1 MTATP
6 VFPDTGAARDHAL
19 MLAARLHEARYPEQE
34 STDDADLRLLTTAER
49 IWRWLSGPAYILLH
63 VGPVTDQE
71 TGEIQTTN
79 PGGNPMQLRDNQ
91 QVDLSV
97 TLASAKGN
105 EIPDDPNAT
114 TDDLVWSVE
123 NGTDVVDLVTSGDSR
138 TATVRALD
146 LGSAVVRVTVPGT
159 EPALF
164 ATLAVDV
171 IPGPAALV
179 TIQAGEPTEQ
189 PTDEPA
195 PGEPGTE
202 PTPEG

>member
-1 MTATP
+1 MTATR
-6 VFPDTGAARDHAL
+6 VFPDAGAARDRAL
-19 MLAARLHEARYPEQE
+19 MLAARLHEARYPEQ
-34 STDDADLRLLTTAER
+34 DADAADRQMLTTATR

-79 PGGNPMQLRDNQ
+79 PGGNPMQLRDSQ
-91 QVDLSV
+91 QTTLRV

-105 EIPDDPNAT
+105 EIADDPNAT
-114 TDDLVWSVE
+114 EDNLVWTVE
-123 NGTDVVDLVTSGDSR
+123 NGTDVIDLVASEDGR
-138 TATVRALD
+138 TATVRAID
-146 LGSAVVRVTVPGT
+146 LGSATVRVTVPGT

-171 IPGPAALV
+171 IPGAVARV
-179 TIQAGEPTEQ
+179 EIQADEPTEQ

-195 PGEPGTE
+195 PGTDEPAPQG
-202 PTPEG
+202 